1 MRDLSVLI
9 ITKDEEATIGR
20 CLGSL
25 RFPSAPEIL
34 AEIIVVDSGS
44 VDGTVEIARA
54 AGACVVERTWDGYAN
69 QKNWGIGRTK
79 GQWILFLDADEK
91 LRQKRL
97 TR

>member
-34 AEIIVVDSGS
+34 AEVVVVDSGS

-54 AGACVVERTWDGYAN
+54 AGASVVERAWDGYAN
-69 QKNWGIGRTK
+69 QKNWGSGAPKASGSCSSTRTRN
-79 GQWILFLDADEK
+79 